1 MKILYWLGWSLTHY
15 VAGPLLGVKVNG
27 LEQVPKTGAFILASN
42 HISYFDPPLVG
53 SWIRRELFFFAKK
66 ELFDNKILGPIIWRT
81 NARPVRR
88 GAMDRDAL
96 KMSLKVLRDG
106 YGLTVFPEGTRAR
119 HGKFL
124 SPKPGIG
131 LIAYQAKCPIV
142 PCYISGANR
151 PKDCILRRTRVTIDY
166 GPPIEADWIK
176 SQPAAKETYLRIAEE
191 VMKRIASIKEE
202 RETANNSQ
210 NSAETPS

>member
-1 MKILYWLGWSLTHY
+1 MKILYWLGWSLTRF
-15 VAGPLLGVKVNG
+15 VGGPLLGVKING
-27 LEQVPKTGAFILASN
+27 LEHVPMEGPFILASN

-96 KMSLKVLRDG
+96 KISLKALKDG

-119 HGKFL
+119 HGTFL
-124 SPKPGIG
+124 KPKPGIG
-131 LIAYQAKCPIV
+131 LIAFQAKCPIV
-142 PCYISGANR
+142 PCYIQGANR

-166 GPPIEADWIK
+166 GPPISREWLE
-176 SQPAAKETYLRIAEE
+176 SLPAAKETYLKIADEVMNRIAAL
-191 VMKRIASIKEE
+191 KDA
-202 RETANNSQ
+202 RETAKKSKKT
-210 NSAETPS
+210 AES